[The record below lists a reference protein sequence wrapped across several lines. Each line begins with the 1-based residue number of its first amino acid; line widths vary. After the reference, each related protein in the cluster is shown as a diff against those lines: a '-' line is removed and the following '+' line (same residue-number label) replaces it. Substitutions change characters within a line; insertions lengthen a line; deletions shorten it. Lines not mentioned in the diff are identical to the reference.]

1 MKASRCPTAFAARM
15 FAVLTPVVLLV
26 QCSMPPQQAWSYIQ
40 TNGLLP
46 YLNAHQSPPFGT
58 SGSRPQSYAAY
69 PQRRYTPT
77 SNWFSNWNWS
87 SGMMN
92 RSRYAPTN
100 PSGYASNNYFSS
112 PSSGSGRSRYVP
124 RSRPSHQSDDRSS
137 GVKIPVE
144 EPSHAP
150 QIANNPPPVSPT
162 QQTNGGASTS
172 PPVTENLPYGTAVP
186 GRMNMVNSP
195 HAGKTQLVDVSG
207 MSAGQTVK
215 CPYTG
220 KLFKVPPTQQAA
232 NRVEPRLES
241 KAEAP
246 KSDVESKAGDKKP

>member
-1 MKASRCPTAFAARM
+1 MKASRCFTASAARLLAM
-15 FAVLTPVVLLV
+15 LSPVVFLV

-40 TNGLLP
+40 ANGLLP
-46 YLNAHQSPPFGT
+46 YLSQRPSPPFR
-58 SGSRPQSYAAY
+58 SGGSYAQRYAY
-69 PQRRYTPT
+69 PQRRSTPA
-77 SNWFSNWNWS
+77 SNWFS
-87 SGMMN
+87 GMPYRN
-92 RSRYAPTN
+92 RYSAADS
-100 PSGYASNNYFSS
+100 SGYAANNYFSPQPS
-112 PSSGSGRSRYVP
+112 SSGSSRYVP
-124 RSRPSHQSDDRSS
+124 RSRPSRQSDDRSPEL
-137 GVKIPVE
+137 KIPVD
-144 EPSHAP
+144 EPATAP
-150 QIANNPPPVSPT
+150 QIVNNPAPVNPAP
-162 QQTNGGASTS
+162 QTNGGSVTSTAATDS
-172 PPVTENLPYGTAVP
+172 LPYGTAVP

-246 KSDVESKAGDKKP
+246 KSGDEAKAGDKKP

>member
-1 MKASRCPTAFAARM
+1 MKASRCPAAFAARLLAM
-15 FAVLTPVVLLV
+15 LSPVVFLV

-40 TNGLLP
+40 ANGLLP
-46 YLNAHQSPPFGT
+46 YLNQRPSPPFRTG
-58 SGSRPQSYAAY
+58 GSYAQSYGY
-69 PQRRYTPT
+69 PQRRYTPG
-77 SNWFSNWNWS
+77 SSWFS
-87 SGMMN
+87 GTPYRN
-92 RSRYAPTN
+92 RHSAADS
-100 PSGYASNNYFSS
+100 SGYAANSYFS
-112 PSSGSGRSRYVP
+112 PRPSGSGGGRPMP
-124 RSRPSHQSDDRSS
+124 RSRSGRQLGDRSPAM
-137 GVKIPVE
+137 KIAVD
-144 EPSHAP
+144 EPSPAPNIATHPAPVNPAP
-150 QIANNPPPVSPT
+150 QTSGSAAT
-162 QQTNGGASTS
+162 ST
-172 PPVTENLPYGTAVP
+172 PATDNLPYGTAVP

-246 KSDVESKAGDKKP
+246 KSGDEAKAGDKKP